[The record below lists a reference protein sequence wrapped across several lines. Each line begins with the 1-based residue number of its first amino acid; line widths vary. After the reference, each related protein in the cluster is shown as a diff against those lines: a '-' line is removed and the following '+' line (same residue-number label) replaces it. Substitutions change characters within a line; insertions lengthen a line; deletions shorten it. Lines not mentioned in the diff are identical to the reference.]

1 MEFVGR
7 PVKKEFHGFGIFSG
21 LVKSYDPES
30 GFFEILYEDG
40 DSEELEWSE
49 LAFLLEGEVADPGL
63 VELTQKPRVG
73 RKPKKRRR
81 VEIKPENPE
90 NSGNTSGHLDN
101 LNGGFSETL
110 GKSGEGVGKFGV
122 NGGFDLND
130 GFNFNNGCSLSV
142 DCEENVTRSNYIDL
156 NLNVNGDFDESS
168 KAIELGC
175 AVVET
180 RKKGCSFDL
189 NLGLD
194 DEMKDAD
201 VECGGQLKE
210 IHVDGGGGGG
220 ANGTLEGGVSAKGV
234 NDSREFVLADSGLWQ
249 VGVPRE
255 DGISMALWMEN
266 ASNCVNHS
274 AFSEVQLEGLSGDSI
289 AVISGCRKRRKLLNN
304 LTSGTETVLR
314 RSTRRGSAQKGNVSS
329 IMVPFAVSDG
339 SPSAAV
345 SLVSEGKPIISG
357 HAGIEDCIGLPPK
370 LQLPPSSQNLNLD
383 GIPIFDFFS
392 VYAFLRSFST
402 LLYLSPFELEDFVEA
417 LRCNFSNPLFDSVH
431 VSLLQTLRKHLEFL
445 SDEGSQSASS
455 CLRCLNWGLLDSVTW
470 PVFMAE
476 YLLIHGSGL
485 KPGFDFSCLK
495 LFDNDYCKR
504 PVAVKVEIL
513 RCLCDDVI
521 EVEALRS
528 ELSRRSLAA
537 EPDMEFNRNV
547 NIEICKKRRAMM
559 DVSGGSCLAEEV
571 VDEINDWNSDEC
583 CLCKMDGNLICCDGC
598 PAAYHSRCVGVAS
611 DLLPD
616 GDWYCP
622 ECAIDKDKPWMKQRK
637 SLRGAELLGVDPH
650 GRLYFSSY
658 GYLLVSDSCDTES
671 SFNHYSRNELN
682 DVIEVLKFSE
692 IHYGEIITAICKHW
706 GSSVNLN
713 GATSSLDSENH
724 AIFSDMVRKAQTTA
738 ICMTP
743 LPWTPETCA
752 VKEESTDERKP
763 GEKSVAE
770 VSLSCGVSKSITLLN
785 STIVNS
791 SMEIENPI
799 ASSEQS
805 AEIIQS
811 STGIQNFQNHGIDVE
826 QEKKIESAVDGHTSS
841 PIHTRKEDVS
851 QVQCGIDYTNYYS
864 FAQTASSVAEELM
877 HKSSDK
883 SKEHST
889 TSAEEII
896 SAQIKA
902 ISKNFT
908 KFCWPNAQSL
918 TMDAEKEN
926 CGWCFSCKDS
936 TGDKNCLFKTN
947 FMVPVQ
953 EGSKSEGVGLQS
965 KKNRKGHLVD
975 VINYILSIEVR
986 LRGLLMGPW
995 MNPHHA
1001 KLWCKNA
1008 LKASDV
1014 ASVKHLLL
1022 TLESNL
1028 RRLALSADWLK
1039 QMDSFI
1045 TMGSASHIVISSR
1058 ASSKLGVGKKRTR
1071 CSGFVSKPSSNAA
1084 TGLSLFWWRGGRLS
1098 RKLFNWKVL
1107 PRSLASKAARQ
1118 AGCTK
1123 IPGILYPE
1131 SSEFAKRNKYVVW
1144 RSAVETSTSVEQ
1156 LALLVREL
1164 DLNIRWDDI
1173 ENTHPLFKLDKEA
1186 RKSIRPFRKVIIRR
1200 KCIEGTISKYLLDF
1214 GKRKIIPDVVVKH
1227 GSILEESS
1235 SERKKYWLD
1244 ESHVPLHLLK
1254 AFEEKR
1260 IARKSSNINSGKL
1273 NEGGREM
1280 KKPSKDKGFSYL
1292 FLKAERSEN
1301 YQCGHCKKD
1310 VLTREAVSCQ
1320 YCKGYFHKRHVRK
1333 SAGSISAECT
1343 YTCHKCQDGKP
1354 MKINAKIGNVQS
1366 QKGKKGSTD
1375 LYKKKGK
1382 AYKNCRLL
1390 GSKSGKKIFTKE
1402 QPVRSCKGRKPSTG
1416 KRPVR
1421 SLVKR
1426 EVSTVVPLRR
1436 SARKIKF
1443 RTPKKPKKETSWKK
1457 KKRRT
1462 LVCYSYWLN
1471 GLLLSRM
1478 PNDDRVMQ
1486 FRRERL
1492 FVPSEHLNVVI
1503 DKPTCHLCAEAGH
1516 TPMLNYINCEICGDW
1531 FHGDAFGLDV
1541 ETIGNLIGFRCHEC
1555 CKRTPPACPHLQGM
1569 SRDEA
1574 QLDEVKSDV
1583 GIDCL
1588 VPQSEAYVRQES
1600 QSDEDSPGL
1609 FVVDE
1614 SIHKEEQVG
1623 AVPGS
1628 NQGPILK
1635 PKLEGENGHLLAFEM
1650 QKTDATESSDDKDFE
1665 AGVPMKTEEN
1675 LTLEENTI
1683 ELGKENVTVEPPSC
1697 EADVDMTDTEI
1708 ASSRHEEATN
1718 GLLKSIILDEAVGD
1732 SLFQA
1737 KLLSCKADV
1746 DVTDTEMGSSRHEE
1760 ATNGLLKTSVI
1771 LKEPVDG
1778 TLVDSSKL
1786 HQTILA
1792 SGELLD
1798 MGEKKC
1804 LD

>member
-30 GFFEILYEDG
+30 GFFEVLYEDG

-49 LAFLLEGEVADPGL
+49 LALLLEGEVADPGL

-81 VEIKPENPE
+81 VEIKPEIPE
-90 NSGNTSGHLDN
+90 NSGNSSGHLDN

-110 GKSGEGVGKFGV
+110 GNSGEGVGKFGV

-130 GFNFNNGCSLSV
+130 GFNLNNGCSLSV

-168 KAIELGC
+168 KAGELGC

-210 IHVDGGGGGG
+210 IHLVGGGGG
-220 ANGTLEGGVSAKGV
+220 ANGTLEGGVSTKGV
-234 NDSREFVLADSGLWQ
+234 NDSREFVLGDSGLWQ

-274 AFSEVQLEGLSGDSI
+274 AFSEVQLEGLSGGSI
-289 AVISGCRKRRKLLNN
+289 AVISGCQGNSVSPYNEGKRGRKRRKLLNN

-329 IMVPFAVSDG
+329 TMVPFAVSDG

-370 LQLPPSSQNLNLD
+370 LQLPPSSQNLNLE

-417 LRCNFSNPLFDSVH
+417 SRCNFSNPLFDSVH

-495 LFDNDYCKR
+495 LFDNDYCKQ

-611 DLLPD
+611 DLLPE

-622 ECAIDKDKPWMKQRK
+622 ECMIDKDKPWMKQRK

-682 DVIEVLKFSE
+682 VVIEVLKSSE

-706 GSSVNLN
+706 GSSINLN
-713 GATSSLDSENH
+713 GETSSLDSENR

-743 LPWTPETCA
+743 LPLTPETCA
-752 VKEESTDERKP
+752 VKEESTDERKS

-811 STGIQNFQNHGIDVE
+811 STGIQTFQNHGSDCLNMSARISNQAESPEKTPPVGNCSISTSIDVE
-826 QEKKIESAVDGHTSS
+826 PEKKIESAVDGHTSS

-908 KFCWPNAQSL
+908 KFCWPNAQNL
-918 TMDAEKEN
+918 NTDAEKEN

-936 TGDKNCLFKTN
+936 TGDRNCLFKTN

-953 EGSKSEGVGLQS
+953 EGSKSEVVGLQS
-965 KKNRKGHLVD
+965 KKNRKGHLVE

-986 LRGLLMGPW
+986 LRGLLLGPW

-1022 TLESNL
+1022 T
-1028 RRLALSADWLK
+1028 
-1039 QMDSFI
+1039 
-1045 TMGSASHIVISSR
+1045 
-1058 ASSKLGVGKKRTR
+1058 
-1071 CSGFVSKPSSNAA
+1071 
-1084 TGLSLFWWRGGRLS
+1084 
-1098 RKLFNWKVL
+1098 VL

-1123 IPGILYPE
+1123 ILGILYPE

-1200 KCIEGTISKYLLDF
+1200 KCIEGTVSKYLLDF

-1260 IARKSSNINSGKL
+1260 IARKSGNINSGKL
-1273 NEGGREM
+1273 HEGGREM
-1280 KKPSKDKGFSYL
+1280 KRPSKDKGFSYL

-1301 YQCGHCKKD
+1301 YQCGHCKKG

-1333 SAGSISAECT
+1333 SAGSISAECM

-1354 MKINAKIGNVQS
+1354 MKINTKIGMSSLKRVKKAPQICIRKKEKPTKIAGYWDQKVVKKFSQRNSLCVRVRVENPPQANGLYDHLSREKFPQLFLFGVQ
-1366 QKGKKGSTD
+1366 QGKLNLCLCKIKILKDRT
-1375 LYKKKGK
+1375 K
-1382 AYKNCRLL
+1382 ANREKVNR
-1390 GSKSGKKIFTKE
+1390 KKIGFMEMLLDLMWKLLVMLSILGAMNA
-1402 QPVRSCKGRKPSTG
+1402 VRGHPLHAHICK
-1416 KRPVR
+1416 
-1421 SLVKR
+1421 
-1426 EVSTVVPLRR
+1426 
-1436 SARKIKF
+1436 
-1443 RTPKKPKKETSWKK
+1443 
-1457 KKRRT
+1457 
-1462 LVCYSYWLN
+1462 
-1471 GLLLSRM
+1471 
-1478 PNDDRVMQ
+1478 
-1486 FRRERL
+1486 
-1492 FVPSEHLNVVI
+1492 
-1503 DKPTCHLCAEAGH
+1503 
-1516 TPMLNYINCEICGDW
+1516 
-1531 FHGDAFGLDV
+1531 
-1541 ETIGNLIGFRCHEC
+1541 
-1555 CKRTPPACPHLQGM
+1555 GM
-1569 SRDEA
+1569 SRDET

-1588 VPQSEAYVRQES
+1588 VPPSEAYVRQKS

-1614 SIHKEEQVG
+1614 SIHKEEQVD

-1650 QKTDATESSDDKDFE
+1650 QKTDATESSDDKDFD

-1708 ASSRHEEATN
+1708 ASSRHEEETN